1 MRRLEKPEAE
11 AKRRG
16 HTSDWPVANIEAIGR
31 VRIRPICPRD
41 TDLYPAFA
49 NRISV
54 DDRRRRFLYAGPK
67 QLTSALL
74 AQFTQIDPKREMA
87 FVAID
92 EKSNDL
98 LGVARMF
105 NDPEGG
111 GAEFAV
117 VVRSDLQG
125 KGLGARLM
133 RQLIRHARSQKVT
146 RLHGRCQPTTRQC
159 CTCVEGLN
167 KDAGDGSLRQVV
179 LSLENRASIDQHAGE
194 AARLKLLHFAR

>member
-1 MRRLEKPEAE
+1 MRRLEKPKAE
-11 AKRRG
+11 GKRRG

-31 VRIRPICPRD
+31 VRIRPIRPRD
-41 TDLYPAFA
+41 ADLYPAFA

-67 QLTSALL
+67 QLTPALL
-74 AQFTQIDPKREMA
+74 AQFTQIDRKREMA
-87 FVAID
+87 LVAID

-117 VVRSDLQG
+117 VVRSDLQR
-125 KGLGARLM
+125 KGLGASLM
-133 RQLIRHARSQKVT
+133 RQLIQYARSKKVT
-146 RLHGRCQPTTRQC
+146 RLHGSVSADNTAMLHMCRRL
-159 CTCVEGLN
+159 GFIN
-167 KDAGDGSLRQVV
+167 NDAGEGSLRQVV
-179 LSLENRASIDQHAGE
+179 LSLQNIRALS
-194 AARLKLLHFAR
+194 

>member
-16 HTSDWPVANIEAIGR
+16 HTSDWPVTNIEAIGR

-41 TDLYPAFA
+41 ADLYPAFA

-67 QLTSALL
+67 QLTPVLL

-98 LGVARMF
+98 LVSPVCSMTRG
-105 NDPEGG
+105 
-111 GAEFAV
+111 V
-117 VVRSDLQG
+117 VVPNSP
-125 KGLGARLM
+125 
-133 RQLIRHARSQKVT
+133 S
-146 RLHGRCQPTTRQC
+146 
-159 CTCVEGLN
+159 
-167 KDAGDGSLRQVV
+167 S
-179 LSLENRASIDQHAGE
+179 
-194 AARLKLLHFAR
+194 